1 VLSIF
6 KLKGL
11 DLIYTKE
18 IVNFPIYLKNKL
30 AFDEKLRVYR
40 TKPIYYPE
48 FLAYAEKNGIEI
60 PNLYENMKLDFPI
73 KKKNF
78 KLRDYQEEAY
88 KKWEDNDHRGVVV
101 LSTGTGK
108 SYIALEAIFK
118 LKVKTLII
126 VPTLALIDQWKKL
139 LIDVLSISVDNIG
152 IWGGGSQQLE
162 DITITTYDSSS
173 IYIKNLRKD
182 RGLIVYDEVHHLPAQ
197 TYRVASDAAF
207 APYRLGLSATPER
220 ADKLHRDL
228 EHLVGPIVIRR
239 EPDDF
244 DSDSIADFEIK
255 EKFVELTEDER
266 RKYEISINYYRTY
279 LRTHKIRMR
288 SSSDFRKLIFR
299 TARDKN
305 ALKALHAWN
314 KARQIA
320 FNAEKKIEVVED
332 LLRRHVDQK
341 MIIFSEFNDIVER
354 VGKLFLIP
362 IITHQTKTRERRE
375 ILTKFKDGK
384 YTRLISA
391 KVLDEGI
398 SVSDASV
405 GVILSGSSQKRQ
417 LIQRLGRLLRPFKDH
432 SVKKKAIL
440 YELISRNTIEKSA
453 ARRRSFG

>member
-1 VLSIF
+1 
-6 KLKGL
+6 
-11 DLIYTKE
+11 
-18 IVNFPIYLKNKL
+18 
-30 AFDEKLRVYR
+30 
-40 TKPIYYPE
+40 
-48 FLAYAEKNGIEI
+48 
-60 PNLYENMKLDFPI
+60 
-73 KKKNF
+73 
-78 KLRDYQEEAY
+78 
-88 KKWEDNDHRGVVV
+88 
-101 LSTGTGK
+101 
-108 SYIALEAIFK
+108 
-118 LKVKTLII
+118 
-126 VPTLALIDQWKKL
+126 
-139 LIDVLSISVDNIG
+139 
-152 IWGGGSQQLE
+152 
-162 DITITTYDSSS
+162 
-173 IYIKNLRKD
+173 
-182 RGLIVYDEVHHLPAQ
+182 
-197 TYRVASDAAF
+197 
-207 APYRLGLSATPER
+207 
-220 ADKLHRDL
+220 
-228 EHLVGPIVIRR
+228 
-239 EPDDF
+239 
-244 DSDSIADFEIK
+244 
-255 EKFVELTEDER
+255 
-266 RKYEISINYYRTY
+266 
-279 LRTHKIRMR
+279 MR